1 MLILVSSGSWWL
13 TWVKQCHFYQPWQG
27 MVTKPPIQMV
37 IGEYWRMVYHYYSY
51 DYCYY
56 HSHWL
61 LLLLSSTILKFY
73 PHKTSLSVF
82 LLWTIGWYKML
93 IPHTVIIYIWEFTKP
108 CGEQLRREGV
118 DVSSATDIWAVLKT
132 RGWLMIGLGM
142 ILANTLG
149 VIIQGRR
156 IPINQAGFN
165 E

>member
-1 MLILVSSGSWWL
+1 MVNVGKTMPFLPTMTGNGNQTSYTNGDWGILEDGLSL
-13 TWVKQCHFYQPWQG
+13 
-27 MVTKPPIQMV
+27 
-37 IGEYWRMVYHYYSY
+37 YSY

-82 LLWTIGWYKML
+82 LLWTVGWYKML
-93 IPHTVIIYIWEFTKP
+93 IPHTVIIYIWEFAKL
-108 CGEQLRREGV
+108 CGEQLRQEGV
-118 DVSSATDIWAVLKT
+118 DVSSATAIWAVLKT
-132 RGWLMIGLGM
+132 PGWLMIGLGM
-142 ILANTLG
+142 ILANILG
-149 VIIQGRR
+149 VIIIQERR